1 MDLGVPMTGPC
12 RGGCNVIAGL
22 GLAVAVV
29 SLRQADYRKPRPS
42 RIGADSCRHS
52 FLKTDSIFYRLFQA
66 NPGILFELLAL
77 PPEFALG
84 YDFSSVEI
92 KQVAFRLDGLLL
104 PKPDNPDQTVWF
116 VEVQMQ
122 DDPEFYHRFFAEIH
136 FYLKLH
142 PKTVDWQ
149 AIVIFPRR
157 NIEPK
162 NRRLYRANLS
172 SDQVQR
178 VYLEDFSNIP
188 TESVGLGLMQL
199 IVADTIDA
207 IPKAQELLSRTQPL
221 SKTDAKFAAIMEIIE
236 TIVVYKFPSLSRE
249 EIEEMLGLNELK
261 QTRVYQEALEEGREE
276 GIAEGEQRGR
286 SKGRSEGRTEEA
298 RSLIFRQLTR
308 RLGTLPTTTEA
319 QVQALALPEL
329 ETLGEALLD
338 FAALDDLTEWLQILD

>member
-1 MDLGVPMTGPC
+1 MAALAGPC
-12 RGGCNVIAGL
+12 RGGCDVIAGL
-22 GLAVAVV
+22 RLAVAGRVSSKNDYLKSQPSKISAD
-29 SLRQADYRKPRPS
+29 SLRQS
-42 RIGADSCRHS
+42 S
-52 FLKTDSIFYRLFQA
+52 LKTDSIFYRLFQA
-66 NPGILFELLAL
+66 NPDILFELLDQ

-104 PKPDNPDQTVWF
+104 PKPDNPDQAVWF

-136 FYLKLH
+136 LYLKLH

-149 AIVIFPRR
+149 AIVIFPSR

-172 SDQVQR
+172 SDQVHR
-178 VYLEDFSNIP
+178 VYLEDFSNIA

-207 IPKAQELLSRTQPL
+207 ISKAKELLSKTQPL
-221 SKTDAKFAAIMEIIE
+221 SKTDAKFSAIMELIE
-236 TIVVYKFPSLSRE
+236 TIVIYKFPLLSRE
-249 EIEEMLGLNELK
+249 EIEKMLGLSELK
-261 QTRVYQEALEEGREE
+261 QTRVYKEALQEGEQ
-276 GIAEGEQRGR
+276 IGEQRGR
-286 SKGRSEGRTEEA
+286 SEGITEGRSEGRTEEA

-308 RLGTLPTTTEA
+308 RLGTLPTTAEA

-329 ETLGEALLD
+329 EALGEALLD